1 MHVCFSPSVEEVAS
15 WIHFCKFKLI
25 QMNQFKSRYHPGL
38 VVVTFSVLAYI
49 KASSIESV
57 MNVDNSTNESM
68 QMSSIKRNA

>member
-1 MHVCFSPSVEEVAS
+1 
-15 WIHFCKFKLI
+15 
-25 QMNQFKSRYHPGL
+25 MNQFKSRYHPDL

-57 MNVDNSTNESM
+57 MNVDNSTNKSM